1 MATDFNILS
10 LESLFIGLVHLLM
23 HKIWLVGMHIP
34 AHSVAWC
41 NSATL
46 ISNSLGKNPSV
57 VLLRAL
63 HMYME
68 AANKVHGRARQEGE
82 ICSLVNAPEMR
93 GGKNLNWLCGSVFLP
108 SQDGFC
114 LVPLHPRKEAAPKA
128 LLKMACNN

>member
-10 LESLFIGLVHLLM
+10 LEPLFIGLVHLVL
-23 HKIWLVGMHIP
+23 HKIRLVGMHLP

-41 NSATL
+41 NSAKL

-57 VLLRAL
+57 ILLRAL

-68 AANKVHGRARQEGE
+68 AANKVHARARQEGE

-93 GGKNLNWLCGSVFLP
+93 GGKISTDCVDLSSYHHEVGSALCRCTHAKKQHQKLS
-108 SQDGFC
+108 
-114 LVPLHPRKEAAPKA
+114 
-128 LLKMACNN
+128 